1 MISRNFDE
9 HIKYIL
15 LTTSLVHFPFCFTH
29 SSFHFGLSATGL
41 CFLYYFHLPNVRLHG
56 RAVSVLASHRGDP
69 VSIPGRVREF
79 SMAWLDS
86 SHSGTGCLW
95 RSLTVSS
102 YLQPTY
108 NIKHFLPLQIRAV
121 LPLTHAAHLRRRCV
135 LHGLHQAWIAT
146 RNYYLY
152 FSSCCNPLL
161 A

>member
-29 SSFHFGLSATGL
+29 SPFLFDLPAPGL
-41 CFLYYFHLPNVRLHG
+41 CFLLYYFHLPKVRHHG
-56 RAVSVLASHRGDP
+56 RAVSVLVSHLGDP
-69 VSIPGRVREF
+69 VSISGRVREF
-79 SMAWLDS
+79 PMAWLDS
-86 SHSGTGCLW
+86 SHSGTGCLC
-95 RSLTVSS
+95 RVLTVSS
-102 YLQPTY
+102 YLEPTY

-146 RNYYLY
+146 RNYYL
-152 FSSCCNPLL
+152 PKI
-161 A
+161 